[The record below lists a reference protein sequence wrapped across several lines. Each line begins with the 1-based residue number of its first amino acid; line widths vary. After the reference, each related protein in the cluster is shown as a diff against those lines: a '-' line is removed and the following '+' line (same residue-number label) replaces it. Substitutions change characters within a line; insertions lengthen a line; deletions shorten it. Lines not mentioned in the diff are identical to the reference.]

1 MKVTDVLTGGAE
13 LSGAKGGVGLAWAAV
28 AQRVGGTRR
37 NGESWGANSFIRT
50 DAFHGRKRR
59 LVGSQGARWMN
70 GSKHGMWVD
79 AVVEGASGKRRK
91 VCGHGDAGTREEA
104 AQQASPCGGE

>member
-1 MKVTDVLTGGAE
+1 
-13 LSGAKGGVGLAWAAV
+13 
-28 AQRVGGTRR
+28 
-37 NGESWGANSFIRT
+37 
-50 DAFHGRKRR
+50 
-59 LVGSQGARWMN
+59 MN

-104 AQQASPCGGE
+104 AQRANPCGGE